1 MQNLIIIIYYNNN
14 NDNNNNYENNIL
26 VNGDLK
32 FKIFC
37 LTYCC
42 ILYMLKIN
50 LFLQMKVVTQNFNC

>member
-1 MQNLIIIIYYNNN
+1 MQNRIIIMYYNNN
-14 NDNNNNYENNIL
+14 KDNNNNYENNIL

-32 FKIFC
+32 FFC